1 MIAKTLSPTHST
13 PASSALETPEGEIE
27 DALGKRVGRI
37 AERENDRIAAFKSP
51 GDFLDL
57 AVARRLE
64 HRARALCHIAR
75 ALRLSVSG
83 LGVVSGARLRR
94 SFPRGFA
101 HCRGGARLRG
111 WRVKGSERAFC
122 RRARRTGRDAHMR
135 GRGRGRGMLARR
147 LRLARR
153 RLDSE
158 FSPSERV
165 GREAAAATAAEPSG
179 VIVGAASCRPWF
191 AHRDTGCAPVVM
203 RRALDVGV
211 LDEPSPREWART
223 SMMDT
228 RFEMVEFERA
238 LRVVTRA

>member
-1 MIAKTLSPTHST
+1 MR
-13 PASSALETPEGEIE
+13 LESESGV
-27 DALGKRVGRI
+27 LR
-37 AERENDRIAAFKSP
+37 ERENDRIAAFKSP

-111 WRVKGSERAFC
+111 LACEGSERAFC

-153 RLDSE
+153 RLE
-158 FSPSERV
+158 QRV
-165 GREAAAATAAEPSG
+165 QPFGAGRTRSG
-179 VIVGAASCRPWF
+179 CRNGGRALRRHRPGAASCRPWF